1 MFITTATSQDWVVTL
16 TVLIKVH
23 YSQHLINQEENAM
36 EKLNSIEMAQ
46 EELQKEEVNLY
57 GDEMCV
63 TVTRVHCLTDCFWSN
78 DCYISCD
85 N

>member
-1 MFITTATSQDWVVTL
+1 MDEI
-16 TVLIKVH
+16 
-23 YSQHLINQEENAM
+23 
-36 EKLNSIEMAQ
+36 MAEQKQQ

-57 GDEMCV
+57 GDEMCA

-78 DCYISCD
+78 DCFISCD